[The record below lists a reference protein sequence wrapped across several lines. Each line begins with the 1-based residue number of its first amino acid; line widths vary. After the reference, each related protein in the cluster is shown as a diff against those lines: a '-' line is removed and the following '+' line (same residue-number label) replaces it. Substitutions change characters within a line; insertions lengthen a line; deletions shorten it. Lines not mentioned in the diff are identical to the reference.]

1 MRGYINALCR
11 HGLDTGLILPE
22 DEIWAYN
29 SLLQV
34 LELDESETGDPVDAP
49 LHEVLDALTQ
59 NAVDRGVCDDNQVAR
74 DLFDTKLIGA
84 LTPPPREVRAIFRE
98 LYEQE
103 PKKATDWYYAFSQNT
118 NYIRRDRIAKDQ
130 KWQYE
135 SEYGTLDITSTSP
148 SRRRTPAPLRRPSW
162 HRRRVIP
169 NARCV
174 WRTKAT
180 PDG

>member
-34 LELDESETGDPVDAP
+34 LELDESETGEPVDAP

-84 LTPPPREVRAIFRE
+84 LTPPPREVRAIF
-98 LYEQE
+98 
-103 PKKATDWYYAFSQNT
+103 ASSM
-118 NYIRRDRIAKDQ
+118 RRILRRPQTGIMHFLRIPIIFAETALPRTRNGSMRVNMAR
-130 KWQYE
+130 WILP
-135 SEYGTLDITSTSP
+135 SISP
-148 SRRRTPAPLRRPSW
+148 SQRRTPAPLRRPSW
-162 HRRRVIP
+162 HCRRVIP
-169 NARCV
+169 NACCV
-174 WRTKAT
+174 WRMKAT